1 MSWTFIF
8 CCRIRS
14 SSRSN
19 GPSYIGMFILYGVAI
34 LQFSVLSVQFS
45 VSSPQCH
52 SERSEESVFS
62 ALPCDLCVLRDLCV
76 NSYSLL
82 LCLRRRS
89 TNLFP
94 LLTPPEHC
102 FAYALHRPL
111 RDCSRFV
118 RTGIQNLENALRVV
132 LPFHATFANRRN
144 PLDQIFRHGGFAL
157 DAADSRCRTPLAYP
171 LQPARLFRREQFMP
185 VIHRTHV
192 RISRIRPSL
201 ARRVRHHHLRLL
213 PYLLIRLAQRNRIPI
228 TH

>member
-1 MSWTFIF
+1 MSCTFIF
-8 CCRIRS
+8 CCLIKSNNKS
-14 SSRSN
+14 S

-34 LQFSVLSVQFS
+34 LPSSLLLFSCSG
-45 VSSPQCH
+45 
-52 SERSEESVFS
+52 RSLDRFFLFLLC
-62 ALPCDLCVLRDLCV
+62 ALCVLRDLCV

-171 LQPARLFRREQFMP
+171 LQPARLFR
-185 VIHRTHV
+185 
-192 RISRIRPSL
+192 
-201 ARRVRHHHLRLL
+201 
-213 PYLLIRLAQRNRIPI
+213 
-228 TH
+228 